1 MTDEIPTG
9 DPTTVPVS
17 ELEELVEQLY
27 EQVDE
32 TLHHPEP
39 LDEPTEYQRGGA
51 HALDWVA
58 PKIEQLIDEH
68 DPKQ

>member
-1 MTDEIPTG
+1 MTEEIPTG
-9 DPTTVPVS
+9 EKTTVPAS
-17 ELEELVEQLY
+17 ELEDLVEELY
-27 EQVDE
+27 EQVEE

-39 LDEPTEYQRGGA
+39 HDEPTDYQRGGA

-58 PKIEQLIDEH
+58 PKIEQLIDKH

>member
-1 MTDEIPTG
+1 MTDDIPTG
-9 DPTTVPVS
+9 DPTTVPIG
-17 ELEELVEQLY
+17 ELEVLVEELY

-32 TLHHPEP
+32 TLNHPEP
-39 LDEPTEYQRGGA
+39 HDEPTDYQRGGA

-58 PKIEQLIDEH
+58 PKIETLINEH